1 MQEKEINLRIPAKD
15 YGPIATAAAL
25 ARKPIDKYVV
35 RAITPATTTT
45 STTSEKP

>member
-25 ARKPIDKYVV
+25 AQKPIDKYVV
-35 RAITPATTTT
+35 RAITPTPAKP
-45 STTSEKP
+45 STEK